1 VSRYID
7 QFRDRFGVEPICR
20 TLAVAPSSYYAARRR
35 PPSARAVADAELKLD
50 IARVHRDQFG
60 VYGARKLWR
69 ALRREGLDVGRDRVA
84 RLMGTLG
91 LVGATRK
98 RTRDCS
104 GLARTHCVSS
114 AAPMPRRRWPDV
126 TVNASSGAASC
137 SVRQARHQ
145 TAPSTWLF

>member
-60 VYGARKLWR
+60 VYGARASCGERCGARGWMSAEIGWR
-69 ALRREGLDVGRDRVA
+69 A
-84 RLMGTLG
+84 
-91 LVGATRK
+91 
-98 RTRDCS
+98 
-104 GLARTHCVSS
+104 
-114 AAPMPRRRWPDV
+114 
-126 TVNASSGAASC
+126 
-137 SVRQARHQ
+137 
-145 TAPSTWLF
+145 